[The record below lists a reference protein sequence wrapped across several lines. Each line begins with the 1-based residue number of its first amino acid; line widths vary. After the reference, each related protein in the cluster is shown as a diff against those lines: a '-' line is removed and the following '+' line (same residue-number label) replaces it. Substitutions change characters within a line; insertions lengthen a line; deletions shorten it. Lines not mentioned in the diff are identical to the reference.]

1 VIRLARRNKH
11 SETAGEDADVM
22 SVESPTV
29 EDTDM
34 DATATQLMSV
44 SDQGVDGAAGSGPG
58 DSSDGVGAAAEE
70 SAAEEANASAPGARR
85 RGRVAWSRA
94 LVFGV
99 LPALALMLAMGA
111 GYFKWIDSSDRAAE
125 DASIGSVQ
133 AATDITIKMLSYRP
147 DTVDKDLDAARESLT
162 GKFRDSY
169 TALITDLV
177 IPGSKEKKISA
188 VATVPAAA
196 SVSASQNHAVALV
209 FVNQTI
215 TIGSDAPSSTASAI
229 RVTLDKVD
237 TRWLISDFT
246 PI

>member
-1 VIRLARRNKH
+1 
-11 SETAGEDADVM
+11 M
-22 SVESPTV
+22 
-29 EDTDM
+29 
-34 DATATQLMSV
+34 
-44 SDQGVDGAAGSGPG
+44 GAF
-58 DSSDGVGAAAEE
+58 
-70 SAAEEANASAPGARR
+70 
-85 RGRVAWSRA
+85 GRVAWPRA

-111 GYFKWIDSSDRAAE
+111 GYLKWIDSSDRAAE

-133 AATDITIKMLSYRP
+133 AATDSTIKMLSYRP
-147 DTVDKDLDAARESLT
+147 DTVDKDLDAASESLT

-169 TALITDLV
+169 TALINDLV

-215 TIGSDAPSSTASAI
+215 IIGSDAPSSTASAV